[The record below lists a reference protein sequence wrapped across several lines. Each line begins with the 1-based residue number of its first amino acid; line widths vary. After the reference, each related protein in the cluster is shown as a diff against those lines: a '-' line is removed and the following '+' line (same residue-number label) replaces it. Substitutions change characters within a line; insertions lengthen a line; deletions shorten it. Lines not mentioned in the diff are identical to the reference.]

1 MNGMNDIVLIFVPI
15 FVSIALVFVLSRII
29 VSSADKTRQAHEIG
43 NGQLEFAPNRR
54 NYVALVLFEAYL
66 VYMSGSLFF
75 TSFSTVVGRIGF
87 ALWLLVALFLLAVF
101 PGSVITGDEGLRQV
115 YWLRKK
121 SIAWKD
127 VRKIVINEKRNRVT
141 ICGKGAKIVFMRQ
154 LPDKARLLAEIGKHC
169 PDKVPA
175 EARQHKAEENAVA
188 TVA

>member
-1 MNGMNDIVLIFVPI
+1 MNGMNDIVLLFVPI

-29 VSSADKTRQAHEIG
+29 VSSADKTRQARGIG
-43 NGQLEFAPNRR
+43 NGQLEFAPNKR
-54 NYVALVLFEAYL
+54 NYVALVLFEGYL
-66 VYMSGSLFF
+66 VYMSGSLLF

-175 EARQHKAEENAVA
+175 EARQLKAEEKVVA

>member
-1 MNGMNDIVLIFVPI
+1 MNGMNDIVLLFVPI

-29 VSSADKTRQAHEIG
+29 VSSADKTRQAREIG
-43 NGQLEFAPNRR
+43 NELEFAPNRR

-66 VYMSGSLFF
+66 VYMSGSLLF

-127 VRKIVINEKRNRVT
+127 VRKIVIDEKRNRVT
-141 ICGKGAKIVFMRQ
+141 ITGNGGAKIAFMRQ
-154 LPDKARLLAEIGKHC
+154 LPDKARLLAELGKHC

-175 EARQHKAEENAVA
+175 EARQLKAEEKVVA